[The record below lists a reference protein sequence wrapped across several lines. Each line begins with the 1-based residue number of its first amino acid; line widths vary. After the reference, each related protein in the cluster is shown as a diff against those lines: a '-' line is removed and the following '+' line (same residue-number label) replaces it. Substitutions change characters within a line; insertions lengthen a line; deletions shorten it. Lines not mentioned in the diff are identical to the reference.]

1 MAQPPVLAKA
11 FIMALL
17 LIAVVPGAAATQAV
31 GERGRRGKA
40 KGGKAPCDTELV
52 PVSMPGATSGVAQWE
67 MCIHPPEQDI
77 YLSKLLKQ
85 GTVFD
90 PQVQEAIAR
99 VTAMH
104 ANRSSASP
112 PPSPPPPSQPRKPCF
127 VDVGGNIGTFSLY
140 AAALGYRTFT
150 FEPLPRNYQRLLAS
164 REHNQ
169 FLDMKVYS
177 AAASDSV
184 STVDLY
190 MWAGNFG
197 SVFIPTGDDDP
208 RLARGEVTYVGSS
221 VTVPLGQ
228 LLTPDKFPFIQ
239 LMKMDC
245 EGHEE
250 HALRGALSL
259 FASHRVGTLVVE
271 VQPSPHAGSEHP
283 LFQILKFGYQSFSL
297 PSYKPVS
304 RAKLTRLLQNNAMGD
319 RFELMVTLHG
329 SLLHA

>member
-1 MAQPPVLAKA
+1 
-11 FIMALL
+11 
-17 LIAVVPGAAATQAV
+17 
-31 GERGRRGKA
+31 
-40 KGGKAPCDTELV
+40 
-52 PVSMPGATSGVAQWE
+52 MPAATSGVAHWE
-67 MCIHPPEQDI
+67 MCIHPPKQDI

-85 GTVFD
+85 GTAFD

-99 VTAMH
+99 ITAMH
-104 ANRSSASP
+104 ANRSVNSASP
-112 PPSPPPPSQPRKPCF
+112 TPSQPRKPCF

-164 REHNQ
+164 REQNQ

-190 MWAGNFG
+190 MWDGNFG

-208 RLARGEVTYVGSS
+208 RLARNEVTYVGSS
-221 VTVPLGQ
+221 VTLPLSK
-228 LLTPDKFPFIQ
+228 LLRPDKFPFIQ

-250 HALRGALSL
+250 RVLRGALSL
-259 FASHRVGTLVVE
+259 FDSHRVGTLVVE
-271 VQPSPHAGSEHP
+271 VQPSTHAGSEHP
-283 LFQILKFGYQSFSL
+283 LLQILKFGYQSFSL

-304 RAKLTRLLQNNAMGD
+304 HATLARLLRKNAMGD